1 MSQGVSPWR
10 FSSIVDV
17 GGGGLVDYSNSS
29 DTDDDETPLRVVK
42 EAEDVEDPPVDEE
55 SNMGLVGHDEP
66 VLNPDAGI
74 AIGIPVESKEF
85 DATSMSDIMVGKD
98 EKRSPNDIEDRSRI
112 PDISVIMD
120 N

>member
-1 MSQGVSPWR
+1 MSQDPWR
-10 FSSIVDV
+10 FSFIVDV

-55 SNMGLVGHDEP
+55 SKVGLVGHDEP

-85 DATSMSDIMVGKD
+85 DET
-98 EKRSPNDIEDRSRI
+98 
-112 PDISVIMD
+112 
-120 N
+120 